1 MKSLV
6 ASVRDDGGF
15 DRAAGAMRALE
26 AEWKLGRARMEEHW
40 SRQGAAGSISLLA
53 SLIKADL
60 RCRYARGEAAA
71 VAEYLERFPA
81 LREEGDRVLSL
92 IYEEFCL
99 REERGER
106 PDPKR
111 FCDLYPAWRDSIA
124 SQLRYHRMLSGVAGA
139 QPPPPQFPEPGER
152 FGGFQLIAQLGQ
164 GGAGRVFLARDES
177 IGGREVVLKVSADRG
192 QEAAILG
199 QLQHSHII
207 DIRSVVDD
215 PGTGLRG
222 LCMPYRPGLPLNE
235 VIEVIRRDYASSR
248 PRTAQALW
256 KVVAASAAKV
266 QSRALPDFPG
276 WVGFPLGGSFA
287 DAVAWIIAT
296 LARALAHAHE
306 REIFHRDVKPA
317 NVLLTRRDGPQLLD
331 FNLAHDP
338 HSVGQAEAARRGG
351 TLPYMAPEQ
360 LKAFLD
366 PADWGRVGAA
376 ADLFSLGLVTC
387 ELLSGRPA
395 ETPDATLPLPR
406 ATRGLLD
413 FRADFRVSIRRHDPG
428 VPCALEAIVARCLA
442 YSPDER
448 YPDALALAD
457 DLERFLERRPLRHAF
472 NPSVLERI
480 GNRAR
485 RHPWR
490 LLAAAIVFATMI
502 PVVSRMAIVWLV
514 PVERREAFRSA
525 VADLEAGRDRSIE
538 RLEAL
543 SQDYP
548 DSPLVPFYLSVA
560 LARKN
565 DIEGAAREFNRA
577 LNQTHAV
584 EDLVAWG
591 RDHPDVAAHAE
602 ALGDALCNPY
612 PTLALLAFPIALKL
626 DPKLIAASQGAAKL
640 LRLERKYKEA
650 HELLTSLIREVEPR
664 HSPKDRR
671 YLFNCYWLRALVDI
685 ERAEMSPRGPRSA
698 RDDLSGIQMI
708 FREALEDLER
718 GKTFLE
724 SSDPMR
730 ESAYKLATIR
740 AKIGLG
746 DLLTLEGDRAE
757 AERFYNDARK
767 ALATLIPVDDEQD
780 KEREKLRQNLP
791 SSPGPGADSPPPQAD

>member
-6 ASVRDDGGF
+6 ASVRDGGGF

-26 AEWKLGRARMEEHW
+26 AEWKLGRARAEEHR

-71 VAEYLERFPA
+71 VAEYLEQFPA
-81 LREEGDRVLSL
+81 LRDEGDRVLSL

-106 PDPKR
+106 PDPER
-111 FCDLYPAWRDSIA
+111 FCDQYPAWRDSIA
-124 SQLRYHRMLSGVAGA
+124 SQLRYHQMLSGVAGA
-139 QPPPPQFPEPGER
+139 PPPPPPRFPEPGER

-199 QLQHSHII
+199 QLQHPHII

-222 LCMPYRPGLPLNE
+222 LCMPYRPGLPLNA

-248 PRTAQALW
+248 PRTARAFW
-256 KVVAASAAKV
+256 EVVAASAAKG
-266 QSRALPDFPG
+266 QSPALPNSPG

-317 NVLLTRRDGPQLLD
+317 NVLLTLRDGPQLLD

-360 LKAFLD
+360 LQAFLD

-395 ETPDATLPLPR
+395 ETPDATLPLSR
-406 ATRGLLD
+406 AIRGLLD
-413 FRADFRVSIRRHDPG
+413 LRADFRVSIRRHDPG

-480 GNRAR
+480 GNGAR
-485 RHPWR
+485 RHRWR
-490 LLAAAIVFATMI
+490 LGAATIVLATMI
-502 PVVSRMAIVWLV
+502 PILSRMAIVRLV

-525 VADLEAGRDRSIE
+525 VADVDAGRDRSIE

-548 DSPLVPFYLSVA
+548 DSPLLPF
-560 LARKN
+560 
-565 DIEGAAREFNRA
+565 
-577 LNQTHAV
+577 
-584 EDLVAWG
+584 
-591 RDHPDVAAHAE
+591 
-602 ALGDALCNPY
+602 
-612 PTLALLAFPIALKL
+612 
-626 DPKLIAASQGAAKL
+626 
-640 LRLERKYKEA
+640 
-650 HELLTSLIREVEPR
+650 
-664 HSPKDRR
+664 
-671 YLFNCYWLRALVDI
+671 
-685 ERAEMSPRGPRSA
+685 
-698 RDDLSGIQMI
+698 
-708 FREALEDLER
+708 
-718 GKTFLE
+718 
-724 SSDPMR
+724 
-730 ESAYKLATIR
+730 
-740 AKIGLG
+740 
-746 DLLTLEGDRAE
+746 
-757 AERFYNDARK
+757 
-767 ALATLIPVDDEQD
+767 
-780 KEREKLRQNLP
+780 
-791 SSPGPGADSPPPQAD
+791 